1 MGTLNMEKAL
11 EIRQISTI
19 QCVTKHP
26 QTCILLNRYGNEK
39 CLTRHI
45 EITVLSN
52 TYKKTNLQVH
62 QTFIKGKKKIVYF
75 LKSKTCKKKINQN
88 SMPGNIHHNVN
99 KLNQTDKRI
108 NQVSKHQ

>member
-1 MGTLNMEKAL
+1 MEKAL

-52 TYKKTNLQVH
+52 TCKKTNLQAH
-62 QTFIKGKKKIVYF
+62 QTFIKGKKKNCLF
-75 LKSKTCKKKINQN
+75 SQEQNMQEKNQSKFHAGKYTSQC
-88 SMPGNIHHNVN
+88 
-99 KLNQTDKRI
+99 
-108 NQVSKHQ
+108 